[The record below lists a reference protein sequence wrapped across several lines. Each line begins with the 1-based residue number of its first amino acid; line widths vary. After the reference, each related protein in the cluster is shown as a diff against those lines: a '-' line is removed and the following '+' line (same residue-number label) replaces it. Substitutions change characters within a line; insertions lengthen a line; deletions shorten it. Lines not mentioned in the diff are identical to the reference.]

1 MTANITGFDFD
12 DSMFNVI
19 MMIAVNDRS
28 QMLNYALRDA
38 DAPRSFGA
46 VPHSEIMPIIK
57 TSKRRVV
64 ECERHSQPG
73 VSFSNQRQLSTMA
86 ILTGSNYTLP
96 DLTAAS
102 VSGRRAQ
109 NVYALKT

>member
-1 MTANITGFDFD
+1 MVANITGFDFD

-57 TSKRRVV
+57 TS
-64 ECERHSQPG
+64 
-73 VSFSNQRQLSTMA
+73 
-86 ILTGSNYTLP
+86 
-96 DLTAAS
+96 
-102 VSGRRAQ
+102 
-109 NVYALKT
+109 NVGL